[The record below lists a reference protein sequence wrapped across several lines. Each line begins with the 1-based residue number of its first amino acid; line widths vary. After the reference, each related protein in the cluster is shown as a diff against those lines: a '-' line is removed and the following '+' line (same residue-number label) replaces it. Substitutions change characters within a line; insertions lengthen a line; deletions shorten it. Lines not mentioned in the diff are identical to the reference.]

1 MNITAMQRKELL
13 KQIETDGAQAIMDS
27 DHDLKELKANLE
39 IGLVNL
45 TDVKNIWDNLQD
57 KLEQAERMS
66 SKLSDMGY
74 SVTSY
79 VPGRYATSN
88 ANGGVL
94 TARGKSLTV
103 CDCGKLNKKLN
114 EAIQPVKDLKRK
126 LADRISN
133 AQTDIIMAETMDEA
147 KKAMLDFQSMVSDI
161 HTKTNAVIKQT
172 EVKVR
177 V

>member
-1 MNITAMQRKELL
+1 
-13 KQIETDGAQAIMDS
+13 MDS
-27 DHDLKELKANLE
+27 DQDLKELREHLE

-57 KLEQAERMS
+57 KLEQADRMS
-66 SKLSDMGY
+66 SKLGDMGY

-79 VPGRYATSN
+79 VPHRYNQEKPGALSGKGRT
-88 ANGGVL
+88 
-94 TARGKSLTV
+94 LTV
-103 CDCGKLNKKLN
+103 CDCGPLSKKLS

-126 LADRISN
+126 LSDRISS
-133 AQTDIIMAETMDEA
+133 AQTDIIMAESMDEA
-147 KKAMLDFQSMVSDI
+147 KKAMIDFQSMVSDI
-161 HTKTNAVIKQT
+161 HKKTNAVIKQV

>member
-13 KQIETDGAQAIMDS
+13 RQVETDGAQAIMDS
-27 DHDLKELKANLE
+27 DHDLKELKENLE

-45 TDVKNIWDNLQD
+45 QEVKNIWENLQD

-79 VPGRYATSN
+79 VPHRYNQEKS
-88 ANGGVL
+88 GSL
-94 TARGKSLTV
+94 SGKGKTLTV
-103 CDCGKLNKKLN
+103 CDCGPLSKKLS

-126 LADRISN
+126 LSDRISS

-147 KKAMLDFQSMVSDI
+147 KKAMFDFQSMVSDI
-161 HTKTNAVIKQT
+161 HTKTNDVIKQT

>member
-1 MNITAMQRKELL
+1 MPTITAMQRKELL
-13 KQIETDGAQAIMDS
+13 RQVEQDGNQAIMDS
-27 DHDLKELKANLE
+27 DQDLKELRENLE

-57 KLEQAERMS
+57 KLEQADRMS
-66 SKLSDMGY
+66 SKLGDMGY

-79 VPGRYATSN
+79 VPHRYSQEKSGALS
-88 ANGGVL
+88 AK
-94 TARGKSLTV
+94 GKTLTV
-103 CDCGKLNKKLN
+103 CDCGPLSKKLS

-126 LADRISN
+126 LSDRISS
-133 AQTDIIMAETMDEA
+133 AQTDIIMAESMDEA
-147 KKAMLDFQSMVSDI
+147 KKAMIDFQSMVSDI
-161 HTKTNAVIKQT
+161 HKKTNAVIKQT